1 MRSLCL
7 SENSIRDTIRNFI
20 NSNFMLNEELRRFSD
35 SDSFLRKGII
45 DSMGVVELLGFVQ
58 KRYKIRI
65 EPAEVL
71 PQNFDTLEN
80 LDRYIQMKLES
91 QAK

>member
-1 MRSLCL
+1 M

-20 NSNFMLNEELRRFSD
+20 NSNFMLSEELRRFSD

-45 DSMGVVELLGFVQ
+45 DSMGVVELLSFVQ

-71 PQNFDTLEN
+71 PKNFDTLES
-80 LDRYIQMKLES
+80 LDGYIRMKIEGPT
-91 QAK
+91 Q

>member
-1 MRSLCL
+1 M